1 MAFLCTETFL
11 AGSDGKAVDGGKRL
25 QSRLEGALHNL
36 TNTKGRPGTRSVHC
50 GTKAEDGQS
59 DTLADRTGLNFAPAP
74 IKLREERDFLSEE
87 WKQIWDD
94 CTIEFSDEE
103 AGASIYVPDR
113 RIRFGPFFLMHSY
126 TITDFEKI
134 VLHEYLHAAFRFDNT
149 LKSFHHGMMEQVL
162 IYNLRYKPPANP
174 VSVD

>member
-11 AGSDGKAVDGGKRL
+11 AGSDGKAVDGGKTLQNRL
-25 QSRLEGALHNL
+25 GGALHNL
-36 TNTKGRPGTRSVHC
+36 TGRSGEKGTRSVHDC
-50 GTKAEDGQS
+50 VSEGGDAHTEV
-59 DTLADRTGLNFAPAP
+59 DRVGLDYPRAPV
-74 IKLREERDFLSEE
+74 KLDPERDFLSDE
-87 WKQIWDD
+87 WKQIWQE
-94 CTIEFSDEE
+94 CTIEFADYET
-103 AGASIYVPDR
+103 GASIYVPER
-113 RIRFGPFFLMHSY
+113 RIRFGPFFLTHSY

-134 VLHEYLHAAFRFDNT
+134 ILHEYLHAAFRFDNT